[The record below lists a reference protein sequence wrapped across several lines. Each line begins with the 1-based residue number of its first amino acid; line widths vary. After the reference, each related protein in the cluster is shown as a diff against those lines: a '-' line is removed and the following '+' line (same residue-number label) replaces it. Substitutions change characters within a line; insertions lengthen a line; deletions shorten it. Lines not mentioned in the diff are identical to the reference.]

1 MREKGAGPR
10 PVNDSLET
18 LMVRTLLAVV
28 SLTLLASGFAP
39 AGAADRPNILFIM
52 ADDLGPHDL
61 GCYGQELIATPHIDR
76 LAGEGTRFT
85 QCYGGASV
93 CAPSRCVL
101 MTGLHT
107 GHSRI
112 RGNSSRVGGVVGES
126 GERGRVPLREE
137 DLTVAEVL
145 KAAGYATGI
154 TGKWGLGEW
163 QTRGTPNRQGFD
175 QWFGYLNQNV
185 AHSYYPSALWL
196 NEEKFD
202 LPGNRDGRRQ
212 QYSHD
217 LFTSFALHFIRAHRA
232 GPFFLY
238 VPYTIPHAA
247 WEVPDPGPYADRDW
261 PKGARE
267 YAAMVTRMDDHVGQ
281 ILALLDELGLRGNT
295 IVFFCS
301 DNGGA
306 APFGKVF
313 HTNGAL
319 RGKKEQVFEGGLRV
333 PMIARWPGKIP
344 AGRVSEAVWSFADF
358 LATAA
363 EIAKAPSPSPT
374 DGVSVLPTLL
384 GKDQNLADRF
394 LYWEQTSRG
403 FDQGVR
409 WRNWKA
415 VRLGAKSPL
424 QLFDL
429 ASDPSETTNVADAH
443 ADVIAKFET
452 YLKSARTDSEEWP
465 VAEK

>member
-1 MREKGAGPR
+1 MLSLCAG
-10 PVNDSLET
+10 
-18 LMVRTLLAVV
+18 LLVA
-28 SLTLLASGFAP
+28 SALPALADG
-39 AGAADRPNILFIM
+39 RPNMVFIM
-52 ADDLGPHDL
+52 ADDLGYYDL
-61 GCYGQELIATPHIDR
+61 GCYGQKLIQTPNIDR
-76 LAGEGTRFT
+76 LAREGTRFT
-85 QCYGGASV
+85 QCYAGASV

-107 GHSRI
+107 GHARV
-112 RGNSSRVGGVVGES
+112 RGNSSRVGGVIGES
-126 GERGRVPLREE
+126 GERGRVPLRDE
-137 DLTVAEVL
+137 DVTLAEVL
-145 KAAGYATGI
+145 KKAGYATGM
-154 TGKWGLGEW
+154 TGKWGLGES
-163 QTRGTPNRQGFD
+163 QTGGTPNRQGFD

-185 AHSYYPSALWL
+185 AHSYYPPALWL
-196 NEEKFD
+196 NEQKVD

-217 LFTSFALHFIRAHRA
+217 LFTAFALHFLRAQRA

-247 WEVPDPGPYADRDW
+247 WEVPDLGPYADRDW

-281 ILALLDELGLRGNT
+281 ILALIDDLGLRENT

-301 DNGGA
+301 DNGGP
-306 APFGKVF
+306 APFGELF

-319 RGKKEQVFEGGLRV
+319 RGAKGQVFEGGLRV

-344 AGRVSEAVWSFADF
+344 EGRTSDALWSFADF
-358 LATAA
+358 LATASA
-363 EIAKAPSPSPT
+363 LAGAPPPSPT
-374 DGVSVLPTLL
+374 DGVSVLPALL

-415 VRLGAKSPL
+415 VRLGAGSPL

-429 ASDPSETTNVADAH
+429 ENDPSETTNIAGEH
-443 ADVIAKFET
+443 AEVIARFEE

-465 VAEK
+465 VAGK